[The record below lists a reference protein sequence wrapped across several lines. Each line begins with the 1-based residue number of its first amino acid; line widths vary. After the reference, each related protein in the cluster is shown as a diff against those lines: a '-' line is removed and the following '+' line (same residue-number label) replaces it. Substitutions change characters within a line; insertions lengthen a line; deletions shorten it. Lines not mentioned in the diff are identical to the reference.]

1 MNPLF
6 RDAALH
12 RARPLLAAVR
22 EIAAAHRATPAQV
35 ALAWV
40 IAHPNTAAI
49 PGARS
54 LEQLEQNAAAADLV
68 LTPDERVW
76 LTGEAERFDAAQ
88 RL

>member
-1 MNPLF
+1 
-6 RDAALH
+6 
-12 RARPLLAAVR
+12 
-22 EIAAAHRATPAQV
+22 
-35 ALAWV
+35 V

-49 PGARS
+49 PGART

-68 LTPDERVW
+68 LTPNELVW